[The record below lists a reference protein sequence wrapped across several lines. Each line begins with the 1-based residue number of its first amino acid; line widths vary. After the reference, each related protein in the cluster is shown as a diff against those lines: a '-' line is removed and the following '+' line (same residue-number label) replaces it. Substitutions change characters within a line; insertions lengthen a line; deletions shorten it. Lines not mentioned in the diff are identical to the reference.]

1 MAVLGGTDAIQE
13 TLSKSHDRDII
24 AKRGSFLEPDPI
36 HSDMC
41 VSGAGGTAQQEKH
54 LTHQHKDV
62 RLLPRAHVFR
72 TEHSGDCVQSPPGHG
87 ETARQVLGA
96 RWQGSQPSWWSNT
109 SGRACFSKVVVPEE
123 WPLRL
128 FSGHHTHTR
137 GCAHM
142 SLYRE
147 HAWAHIT
154 HKVSQICLPV
164 AGVDRWS
171 RPELRTHTFLRLLF
185 RTE

>member
-1 MAVLGGTDAIQE
+1 MIRQSTPSLAVLGGTDAIQE

-54 LTHQHKDV
+54 LTHQLKDV

-87 ETARQVLGA
+87 ETGRSLELAGKAASLAGRVKPAGEPVSA
-96 RWQGSQPSWWSNT
+96 KWW
-109 SGRACFSKVVVPEE
+109 
-123 WPLRL
+123 
-128 FSGHHTHTR
+128 
-137 GCAHM
+137 
-142 SLYRE
+142 
-147 HAWAHIT
+147 
-154 HKVSQICLPV
+154 
-164 AGVDRWS
+164 
-171 RPELRTHTFLRLLF
+171 FLRNGP
-185 RTE
+185 